1 MRKPV
6 ETLKELEKI
15 ILEFFNTFRF
25 VNFFITNACTCRCV
39 MCNFWRKDKAFISD
53 LAFKEAIDILEG
65 LGFYNQ
71 SLTGGEPLLHPQY
84 FKFVKYMKRKGLYVN
99 SPTNGTLLTEKNVK
113 RLKES
118 GIDSVSVSI
127 DSLNPEIANRIRGH
141 PGQLR
146 KALNGLRL
154 LKKHG
159 VPISVIIILAK
170 HNIHHFSEMVR
181 RFDEDYDAPSVLCF
195 PDSGIGSL
203 DEIDFTKSELVKV
216 IDELLYLK
224 KQGYR
229 LLNVTEY
236 LLDIKRAYLGE
247 KRRIPCYG
255 GHYVINVYWDGSVT
269 PCFNKNPI
277 CNIGELSID
286 RLQKKSCQLCLNQCF
301 IEFSYISE
309 HMRKKQFFTI
319 LKERY
324 AAIRLHF

>member
-141 PGQLR
+141 PGQLS

-203 DEIDFTKSELVKV
+203 DEIDFTKNELVKV

>member
-1 MRKPV
+1 MRKPA
-6 ETLKELEKI
+6 ETLRELGKI
-15 ILEFFNTFRF
+15 ILECFDTWRF
-25 VNFFITNACTCRCV
+25 VNFFITPSCTCRCV
-39 MCNFWRKDKAFISD
+39 MCNFWGKDKAFISD

-65 LGFYNQ
+65 LGFYNH
-71 SLTGGEPLLHPQY
+71 SLTGGEPLLHPLY
-84 FKFVKYMKRKGLYVN
+84 FKFVKYLKHKGLYVN
-99 SPTNGTLLTEKNVK
+99 SPTNGTLLTEKNVR

-118 GIDSVSVSI
+118 GIDSVSVSV
-127 DSLNPEIANRIRGH
+127 DSLNPEIADKIRRH

-154 LKKHG
+154 LKKHRI
-159 VPISVIIILAK
+159 PLSVIIILAK
-170 HNIHHFSEMVR
+170 HNIHNFSEMVR

-195 PDSGIGSL
+195 PDSGIGPL
-203 DEIDFTKSELVKV
+203 DQIDFTKNELVKV

-236 LLDIKRAYLGE
+236 LLDIKRAYLGQR
-247 KRRIPCYG
+247 RRIPCYG

-277 CNIGELSID
+277 CNVRELSISH
-286 RLQKKSCQLCLNQCF
+286 LQKESCQRCLNQCF
-301 IEFSYISE
+301 IEFSYMSE
-309 HMRKKQFFTI
+309 YMKSKQFFTI
-319 LKERY
+319 LKERE

>member
-236 LLDIKRAYLGE
+236 LLDIKRAYMGE

-277 CNIGELSID
+277 CNIRELSISH
-286 RLQKKSCQLCLNQCF
+286 LQKKRCQLCLNQCF

-309 HMRKKQFFTI
+309 HMKKKQFFTI

>member
-6 ETLKELEKI
+6 ETLRELEKI
-15 ILEFFNTFRF
+15 ILGFFNTFRF

-118 GIDSVSVSI
+118 GIDSVSVSV
-127 DSLNPEIANRIRGH
+127 DSLNPEIADRIRGH

-159 VPISVIIILAK
+159 VPISAIIILAK

-247 KRRIPCYG
+247 RRRIPCYG

-277 CNIGELSID
+277 CNVRELSTSHL
-286 RLQKKSCQLCLNQCF
+286 RKESCQLCLNQCF

-309 HMRKKQFFTI
+309 YMKKKQLFTI